1 MALLNPPDAVPEA
14 MRFLLRALLAQA
26 KGTCDR
32 EYLIGLVAPD
42 GLVEAMT
49 SIGAGADVDDAA
61 DGDNVKTGGQTIA
74 ERSLDALTRL
84 GFTRVDG
91 SGVAVTSAAS
101 GRWRRPTDV
110 TAPNFATAMREAL
123 FAVADPTNTGADAGV
138 MDLIGGL
145 ALLVNAPDPLVVF
158 DGFDQKGAKRRFVE
172 HQQRYFGEQ
181 RSAWPI
187 GNKERWLAFRRF
199 AVYLGLA
206 QPVGSTGLLADASA
220 ALREFF
226 HDLPAGRIDASDFV
240 ARCAQAVPV
249 FDDGPLHLPDAE
261 RDPAELSPGLS
272 LSLRQLEA
280 DGAIRIHREGDA
292 PSRVLVIGSGSTFRR
307 EVSHVMWLGTRKAA

>member
-14 MRFLLRALLAQA
+14 MRFLVRALLAHP
-26 KGTCDR
+26 KSTCSRDH
-32 EYLIGLVAPD
+32 LIGLVAPD
-42 GLVEAMT
+42 GLIEAMT
-49 SIGAGADVDDAA
+49 SIGAGADVEDAP

-74 ERSLDALTRL
+74 DRSLDALTRL
-84 GFTRVDG
+84 AFTQVDG
-91 SGVAVTSAAS
+91 PLVSATSAATE
-101 GRWRRPTDV
+101 RWRRPGDV
-110 TAPNFATAMREAL
+110 TAMSFAAAMREAL
-123 FAVADPTNTGADAGV
+123 FAVADPTNAGPDAGV

-158 DGFDQKGAKRRFVE
+158 DGFDQRGANRRFVE
-172 HQQRYFGEQ
+172 HQQRHFGEQ

-206 QPVGSTGLLADASA
+206 QPVGSTGILSDASSG
-220 ALREFF
+220 LRAGLNE
-226 HDLPAGRIDASDFV
+226 LPAGRLDASDFV

-249 FDDGPLHLPDAE
+249 FDGGPLHLVDDDRDA
-261 RDPAELSPGLS
+261 AELSPGLS

-280 DGAIRIHREGDA
+280 DGTIRLDREGDA
-292 PSRVLVIGSGSTFRR
+292 PSRVLAIGSASGFRK
-307 EVSHVMWLGTRKAA
+307 EVTYVMWLGARQAA